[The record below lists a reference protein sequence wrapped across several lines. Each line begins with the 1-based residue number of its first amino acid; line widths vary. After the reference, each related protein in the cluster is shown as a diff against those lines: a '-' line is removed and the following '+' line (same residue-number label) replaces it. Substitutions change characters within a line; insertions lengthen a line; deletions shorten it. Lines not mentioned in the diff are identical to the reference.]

1 MALPARAIQRKRIH
15 SLSTGCRV
23 SGSVSFAVSW
33 AVLSAVL
40 FAILGAP
47 LFVAGCGGGGAGGG
61 TGKLVLTPNVAMLP
75 LNPNAQGTLVFTL
88 KQGGIPLAGQTV
100 SFATVGPSLS
110 AGPQGATVATPMG
123 VTGGDGTVSVSVRAG
138 LADFVV
144 QAQSGMATAM
154 VTVIVAAGANGTV
167 VVAPFL
173 APSSSALPP
182 DVTLRILFY
191 DSESCA
197 ALDLDQPPDTV
208 RGLVTLS
215 GLGDSYQFELVG
227 TMTVSSAVG
236 QAIAGS
242 RVVAQGCVDIPG
254 SSLVADGT
262 VEVALPLTDVV
273 PDPVGSYTV
282 TSTLMFVPPL
292 AAAAA
297 LGAPWADLS
306 DCPLDPAQLWIDCT
320 VDALLPATAADPL
333 DCVPSAAAGGE
344 GPLGEAIAALRG
356 LPLVDG
362 TGAPT
367 GCRSARD
374 AAGDESVDA
383 VVLGLF
389 GSPTP
394 PALVALPAIAAD
406 AADMLDNVRLG
417 SLLTVAPTG
426 VAGSYVVTHT
436 LSNAQF
442 GTGWPISVPLASL
455 GLPSLQAYATATLSD
470 AVLVIGGH
478 AFTLRLGTAARAAFG
493 PLSLVPRGFPADTA
507 SFVSALFAVAHSAD
521 GSVVGCGALDGVICP
536 AIGQSAGCLTAACS
550 AGLTALANKL
560 DGAFDGA
567 DGTGLDLSLSGSAPL
582 IDNHGDGLADNLGQI
597 GPAPSAMAAAWSA
610 NLRTSLGSAQ
620 VSATF
625 DGMRN

>member
-1 MALPARAIQRKRIH
+1 M
-15 SLSTGCRV
+15 STRGRLVC
-23 SGSVSFAVSW
+23 AV
-33 AVLSAVL
+33 
-40 FAILGAP
+40 FCTPLGAT
-47 LFVAGCGGGGAGGG
+47 LLVGGCGAGSGGGE
-61 TGKLVLTPNVAMLP
+61 TEKTVLTANVTMLP
-75 LNPNAQGTLVFTL
+75 LNPDAQGTLVFTL
-88 KQGGIPLAGQTV
+88 KRGGSPVSGQTV
-100 SFATVGPSLS
+100 SFATMGPSSS
-110 AGPQGATVATPMG
+110 AGSQGATVAPPMG
-123 VTGGDGTVSVSVRAG
+123 VTSGDGTVLVSVRAG

-144 QAQSGMATAM
+144 EAQSGTATAK

-173 APSSSALPP
+173 APSSRPLPP
-182 DVTLRILFY
+182 DATLQILFY
-191 DSESCA
+191 DSEPCA
-197 ALDLDQPPDTV
+197 ALNLDQPPDTV

-215 GLGDSYQFELVG
+215 GLGDTHLFPLVG
-227 TMTVSSAVG
+227 TMGVSSAVG
-236 QAIAGS
+236 QAISGS
-242 RVVAQGCVDIPG
+242 AVVAQGCVDIPG
-254 SSLVADGT
+254 SSLLADGT

-273 PDPVGSYTV
+273 PDPVGTYTV
-282 TSTLMFVPPL
+282 TSTLMFAPPL

-306 DCPLDPAQLWIDCT
+306 NCPLDPAQLWLDCT

-333 DCVPSAAAGGE
+333 DCVPSAAPGGE
-344 GPLGEAIAALRG
+344 GPLGDAIAALRG

-383 VVLGLF
+383 LALGLF

-406 AADMLDNVRLG
+406 AADMLDSVRLG
-417 SLLTVAPTG
+417 SQLTVAPTG

-442 GTGWPISVPLASL
+442 GTGWPVSVPLASL
-455 GLPSLQAYATATLSD
+455 GLPSLQAFASATLSD
-470 AVLVIGGH
+470 AILVIGGH
-478 AFTLRLGTAARAAFG
+478 SFTLRLGTAARAAFG

-507 SFVSALFAVAHSAD
+507 SFVSALFAVAHSTD
-521 GSVVGCGALDGVICP
+521 GAVAGCPALDGVICP
-536 AIGQSAGCLTAACS
+536 AVGQPAGCVTAACT
-550 AGLTALANKL
+550 AGLAALANEL

-582 IDNHGDGLADNLGQI
+582 IDNHGDGLADNLGQS
-597 GPAPSAMAAAWSA
+597 GSTPSAVATWSV

-620 VSATF
+620 VSASF